1 MLICGSIRKLKPFKI
16 SKNTDKSITVQIVIA
31 APVFKIIITA
41 MERYKTLKRKK
52 LHFNRKSEASNYR
65 AMRIRPIQAVIEA
78 DHHPAD

>member
-1 MLICGSIRKLKPFKI
+1 
-16 SKNTDKSITVQIVIA
+16 
-31 APVFKIIITA
+31 

-52 LHFNRKSEASNYR
+52 LHFNRKSEGSNYR